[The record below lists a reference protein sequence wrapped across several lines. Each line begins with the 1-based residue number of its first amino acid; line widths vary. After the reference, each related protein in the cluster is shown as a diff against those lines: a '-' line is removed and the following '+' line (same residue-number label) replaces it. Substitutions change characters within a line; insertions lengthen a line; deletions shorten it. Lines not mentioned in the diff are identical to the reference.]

1 MNTICYTQL
10 SPDERATL
18 SLGLAQGDSLRM
30 MARVLGRAPSTL
42 SRECARN
49 TTRGY
54 SYRVRT
60 A

>member
-1 MNTICYTQL
+1 MTKTCYTHL
-10 SPDERATL
+10 SPEERAAL
-18 SLGLAQGDSLRM
+18 SLGLTQGHSLRM